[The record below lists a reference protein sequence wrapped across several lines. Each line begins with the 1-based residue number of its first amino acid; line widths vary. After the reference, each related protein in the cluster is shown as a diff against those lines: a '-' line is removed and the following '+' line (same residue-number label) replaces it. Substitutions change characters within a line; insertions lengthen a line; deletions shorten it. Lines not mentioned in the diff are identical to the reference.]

1 MLQHPNKDLVYNTF
15 ISLNILP
22 LEIIDYI
29 FKIIHLKGCLIM
41 EDGKILNYY
50 HDTYGNSAN
59 KAIHIV
65 FPYNKTTISNY
76 IGVSSQGQFPN
87 TYSIEMGNKIEK
99 INCNIFL
106 VNNNLTEIEL
116 PDNITRI
123 SDKVF
128 YKCINLRKIKLP
140 KNLLIIGGFTFTKCS
155 NLEEIVFPDKLQYI
169 GMSAFEKCT
178 NLTKIFIPKSVK
190 ELGLYAFNGCKKLD
204 TLEFENNIGFFDY
217 FDFEYLQ
224 NNNLNK
230 YTVLQEGCFRLYNS
244 NFKKLI
250 LKDKREDIL
259 DWIAYAFH
267 EEVINW
273 KEEIII
279 DEDSNIYIYEK

>member
-15 ISLNILP
+15 KSLNILP

-29 FKIIHLKGCLIM
+29 FKIIFLNGGLIM

-65 FPYNKTTISNY
+65 FPKNKKTISNY
-76 IGVSSQGQFPN
+76 IGISSQGQFSN
-87 TYSIEMGNKIEK
+87 TYSFEMGNNVEK
-99 INCNIFL
+99 INCNIFFG
-106 VNNNLTEIEL
+106 NNNLTEIEL
-116 PDNITRI
+116 PDNISQI

-128 YKCINLRKIKLP
+128 YRCVNLIKIKLP
-140 KNLLIIGGFTFTKCS
+140 KNLLTIGGFTFTKCS

-204 TLEFENNIGFFDY
+204 TLEFERNIGFFDY
-217 FDFEYLQ
+217 FDFEYLE
-224 NNNLNK
+224 NDNLNK
-230 YTVLQEGCFRLYNS
+230 YTILHEGCFRLYNS

-250 LKDKREDIL
+250 LKDKREDII

-273 KEEIII
+273 KENYDNETGRY
-279 DEDSNIYIYEK
+279 IYIK